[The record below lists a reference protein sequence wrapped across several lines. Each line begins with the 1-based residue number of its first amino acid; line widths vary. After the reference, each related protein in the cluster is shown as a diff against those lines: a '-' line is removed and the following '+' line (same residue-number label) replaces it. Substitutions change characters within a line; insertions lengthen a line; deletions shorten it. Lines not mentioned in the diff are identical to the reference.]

1 MYGRCRRVWGCDCW
15 KEDSLRAVCTRCDLD
30 GGCLVFVV
38 RRWGGW
44 TGDVERL
51 EAREGE
57 GVGRNGV
64 WSGKLRGEEGAE
76 KDGLK
81 CVLVIA

>member
-1 MYGRCRRVWGCDCW
+1 M
-15 KEDSLRAVCTRCDLD
+15 
-30 GGCLVFVV
+30 
-38 RRWGGW
+38 
-44 TGDVERL
+44 ERL